1 MNSEQF
7 TLTPPD
13 EPPPDRKRKETP
25 KRGHAWTPGT
35 GPEGETCRTC
45 RHLFRNRLAKT
56 YLKCSL
62 MHRQWTGGQGT
73 DIRAKDAVCKFWGPA
88 RDD

>member
-1 MNSEQF
+1 MTEPF
-7 TLTPPD
+7 ILTEP
-13 EPPPDRKRKETP
+13 EPPAVSKRQETP

-62 MHRQWTGGQGT
+62 MRGQWTGGQGT
-73 DIRAKDAVCKFWGPA
+73 DIRAKDKSCKFWEPTP
-88 RDD
+88 